1 MNKKTTLYYLYL
13 NTIDNTTVIVIDK
26 VASLFEKVLINMG
39 SCPIL
44 IETSEI
50 VSDLQLRAIEYE
62 MENNL
67 NNSYES

>member
-50 VSDLQLRAIEYE
+50 VSDLQVKAIEYE

-67 NNSYES
+67 NNSYGS